1 MSKENNII
9 NESKMIV
16 SQQKAW
22 AEHHHL
28 YLINKGSVWRAF
40 NESAYLLSALL
51 HFRLTRRMKK
61 KDTTFVDSVSFRT
74 VSLEKVLSKITTDG
88 GEIVEREDRKI
99 IYRWN
104 KDIVVPEEFCVVRG
118 KDIPK
123 NLRMDEETNSVLK
136 KITSNGGF
144 GGREKATDSEVIR
157 YAIKH
162 FYDNKPI
169 DLKEAEPLICAI
181 SKNRSVLDKSLETL
195 SRLIRELNAI
205 GVNFNQVVHRI
216 NYVQQKA
223 IEDNKNLYDIGDELM
238 RFEDEVASSYTDI
251 SELTEKI
258 KAEIEPATKAVLSA
272 LESENEI
279 MNRLLL

>member
-9 NESKMIV
+9 NESKIIV

-123 NLRMDEETNSVLK
+123 TLRMDEETNSVLK

-169 DLKEAEPLICAI
+169 DLKEAEPLIWAI